1 MRTSILIRAIAV
13 TAVAGLVA
21 VACGGAKPSSGP
33 SASPTT
39 GSRRGGSIVLGAEQW
54 PECINPI
61 TSCSSA
67 TWTWYSV
74 LEHVLPYAMVLD
86 LNGNFVA
93 SPVLS
98 EAPTL
103 DNGGITQNPFTVSF
117 KIADNAV
124 WADGTPITSADIE
137 FTWKAI

>member
-1 MRTSILIRAIAV
+1 MRFTMLVRAVAL

-21 VACGGAKPSSGP
+21 VACGGTKSASGP
-33 SASPTT
+33 SASPTRGPT
-39 GSRRGGSIVLGAEQW
+39 RGGSIVLGAEQW
-54 PECINPI
+54 PECLNPI

-74 LEHVLPYAMVLD
+74 LEQVLPYAMVLD

-93 SPVLS
+93 SPLLT

-103 DNGGITQNPFTVSF
+103 DNGGITQNPFTITYHLNPNANWSDG
-117 KIADNAV
+117 KIGRAHV
-124 WADGTPITSADIE
+124 
-137 FTWKAI
+137 